1 MAKRTEKAGTAGR
14 YGARCGVV
22 TRKTTRDIEA
32 VERSKSECPTCHH
45 MNVKRV
51 STGIWQCRHCDAKFA
66 AASYTPT
73 IKKITS
79 KEVLAQKA
87 QLSGGEQHV

>member
-1 MAKRTEKAGTAGR
+1 
-14 YGARCGVV
+14 
-22 TRKTTRDIEA
+22 
-32 VERSKSECPTCHH
+32 

-66 AASYTPT
+66 AACYTPT